1 MSPESEQNN
10 QAEVNAD
17 PIPESGKSWRLAGG
31 LVGLTLLLIIGVS
44 LHITM
49 GSVSIPMHVIGDFIL
64 GNEVLGVF
72 STILKEIRLPR
83 AITAMAAGLGLSVSG
98 LLMQTLFRNPL
109 AGPSVL
115 GITSGASLGVALIML
130 TFGNVAGTFAIQQLG
145 VAGSWLIIIAASLG
159 SGAIMLLITVLAV
172 YVRDHVTLLIIGIMV
187 GYLTI
192 ALVSIWQFFSA
203 PEQIQDYLIWTFGS
217 LGGTTLS
224 QLEVLIPVV
233 AVGAVMVF
241 FLLKPLNALLL
252 GEDYARSVG
261 IEIRSTRFWI
271 ILATSILAGSITAFC
286 GPIGFVGIAVPHLVR
301 GLLGTNNHRQLVP
314 FTMLTGAV
322 VLLFCDILAKWPGSS
337 STLPIS
343 AITSLMGAPIVIWI
357 ILRRRSMQSAF

>member
-1 MSPESEQNN
+1 ML
-10 QAEVNAD
+10 
-17 PIPESGKSWRLAGG
+17 LA
-31 LVGLTLLLIIGVS
+31 LLFVGMV
-44 LHITM
+44 LHLTM
-49 GSVSIPMHVIGDFIL
+49 GSVAIPPSAVWDFVN
-64 GNEVLGVF
+64 GNQIQGSF
-72 STILKEIRLPR
+72 ATILREIRLPR
-83 AITAMAAGLGLSVSG
+83 ALTAIAAGLGLAISG

-115 GITSGASLGVALIML
+115 GITSGASLGVAIIML
-130 TFGNVAGTFAIQQLG
+130 AFGNVAGTFAIQQLG
-145 VAGSWLIIIAASLG
+145 LTGSWLIIVAASLG
-159 SGAIMLLITVLAV
+159 SGAIMFLIMVLAL

-224 QLEVLIPVV
+224 QLKILIPVV
-233 AVGAVMVF
+233 ALGALLVF
-241 FLLKPLNALLL
+241 FLMKPLNALLL

-261 IEIRSTRFWI
+261 IEIRRARFWI
-271 ILATSILAGSITAFC
+271 IVATSVLAGSITAFC

-314 FTMLTGAV
+314 FTMLMGAV
-322 VLLFCDILAKWPGSS
+322 VLIFCDIVAKWPGSS
-337 STLPIS
+337 SSLPIS
-343 AITSLMGAPIVIWI
+343 AITSLLGAPVVIWI